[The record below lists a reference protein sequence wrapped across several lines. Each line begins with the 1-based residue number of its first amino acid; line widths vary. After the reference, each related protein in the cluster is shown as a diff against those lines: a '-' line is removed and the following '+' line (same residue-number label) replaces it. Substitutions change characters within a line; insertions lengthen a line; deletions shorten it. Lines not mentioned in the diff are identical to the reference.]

1 MKKVLGYL
9 IVIGLMLFIVVLTA
23 VFTDWFVSIIV
34 WSVVFGITAVIRLL
48 DYLFEGE

>member
-9 IVIGLMLFIVVLTA
+9 IFIGLMLSIVVLTA
-23 VFTDWFVSIIV
+23 VFTDWYVSIIV
-34 WSVVFGITAVIRLL
+34 WSIVFGITAVIRLL